1 MRMVTPRLLIATCAV
16 ALVAGSLAACTP
28 SAPTPTRTP
37 IATHSQ
43 AFASDA
49 DALKAATEA
58 YAAYLKMSDTIAQE
72 GGANPERIKPFV
84 TASWLSKEVQGFKA
98 LHRGGLHQTGATT
111 FAAPKLQK
119 HTGNESR
126 GEVDIYVCVDASDT
140 EIVNVSGQNVTP
152 PNRPE
157 IVASVATLVSNAP
170 GSGQELILENYE
182 PWSGTSFC

>member
-72 GGANPERIKPFV
+72 GGANPERF
-84 TASWLSKEVQGFKA
+84 AEVADGKA
-98 LHRGGLHQTGATT
+98 LDDALSGVAEYVKKGLHITGSTT
-111 FAAPKLQK
+111 FDSVTLQSK
-119 HTGNESR
+119 SENSS
-126 GEVDIYVCVDASDT
+126 VIYVCDDVSTIDVVT
-140 EIVNVSGQNVTP
+140 TSGQSVVMPDRKPRTPFVVTVEVGANP
-152 PNRPE
+152 IPTVMDR
-157 IVASVATLVSNAP
+157 TLWEGDS
-170 GSGQELILENYE
+170 Y
-182 PWSGTSFC
+182 C

>member
-37 IATHSQ
+37 VATHSQ

-84 TASWLSKEVQGFKA
+84 TGDSLAAQLRGFSVLYKWKLRA
-98 LHRGGLHQTGATT
+98 NGSTT
-111 FAAPKLQK
+111 FDTVSLQHQAERAK
-119 HTGNESR
+119 GS
-126 GEVDIYVCVDASDT
+126 VDIDIYMCTDVTKVRV
-140 EIVNVSGQNVTP
+140 VNTDGADVTP
-152 PNRPE
+152 PDR
-157 IVASVATLVSNAP
+157 VARLPIQVSLTSRSP
-170 GSGQELILENYE
+170 GERLRLARSDSW
-182 PWSGTSFC
+182 PGTNFC